1 MAVIINSNISVKLY
15 WLLWGQKN
23 ANRWD
28 MFEAEGSHGLSVYLV
43 LVLFECNEINSLINT

>member
-15 WLLWGQKN
+15 WLLWEQKN

-28 MFEAEGSHGLSVYLV
+28 MFEAEGSHGLSVHLV